1 MKLLTNTEQLVTK
14 CAILHVD
21 NGSFWTVN
29 LISVGTTHGWQYP
42 RWQHVKA
49 TYHTDTAPVSGG
61 DVRKLSAN
69 YFFFGFVWFTSIF
82 ERLCMRVTLRVCL
95 REWVFIFGIKKA
107 SMFFFCFVWWSDKC
121 VPSKA
126 KEANCSCQ
134 AARWN
139 TGRSVIEDKL
149 WVWVRMNMQWNLLS
163 SPMDYRM
170 IDGWLVLPAVIL
182 METIHMWD
190 E

>member
-29 LISVGTTHGWQYP
+29 LISVGTTHGRQYP

-107 SMFFFCFVWWSDKC
+107 SMFFFVLCDGATSVSHRKPRKQI
-121 VPSKA
+121 VR
-126 KEANCSCQ
+126 
-134 AARWN
+134 ARPLAE
-139 TGRSVIEDKL
+139 TRAD
-149 WVWVRMNMQWNLLS
+149 QWLKISFECGYEWTCNEIYYL
-163 SPMDYRM
+163 RQW
-170 IDGWLVLPAVIL
+170 IIGWLAVG
-182 METIHMWD
+182 
-190 E
+190 